1 MHRVENLQYKFLDMH
16 ILQQS
21 RPKSHQSTIP
31 GRYVSMPTKARTS
44 LRKRFLNWCDD
55 QQRYRF
61 GWLASIIA
69 IHGCIMAP
77 ITVIAVMLGGNS
89 MIYWALA
96 IGAMA
101 ISLIVNLAAESTR
114 VTIPVFFLGLFI
126 DVVVIAICLA
136 NYFISIT

>member
-1 MHRVENLQYKFLDMH
+1 MQYKFLDMQT
-16 ILQQS
+16 LQQS
-21 RPKSHQSTIP
+21 HTKSHQSTVP
-31 GRYVSMPTKARTS
+31 GRYVSMPVTARPS
-44 LRKRFLNWCDD
+44 LVRRFLDWCDD

-89 MIYWALA
+89 MVYWALA

-101 ISLIVNLAAESTR
+101 ISLIVNLAAESTK
-114 VTIPVFFLGLFI
+114 VTIPVFFLGLLI
-126 DVVVIAICLA
+126 DVAVIAICLA
-136 NYFISIT
+136 NYFATLT